1 MHKTGPRAG
10 FWWRF
15 IVCIVKPFLLI
26 FTKRDWR
33 DRQNLPRTG
42 GIVVVANH
50 ISHFD
55 PLTLGHFLHEGGR
68 IPRYLAKASLFRI
81 PVFGAIIASA
91 GQIPVQRGSADA
103 AHAFQAA
110 VEAVERGES
119 VVFYPE
125 GTITRDPE
133 LWPMTGKTGAARV
146 ALLTGRP
153 VIPIAQWGPHE
164 VFPPYQG
171 KKLRS
176 AAAQDDADDGRAAG
190 GSERLPG
197 RAADQYPPA
206 GGHRDDHGRDRR
218 RPRRTA
224 RRGTAQGAL
233 RPPQGD
239 QMTKIAVFGAGS
251 WGTAFATVL
260 AQAGNDV
267 TIWGRRE
274 SVCEAIN
281 SRHENDEYLPGDR
294 AARAIARDARPRR
307 RPRTAPRRWCS
318 RCRASRCGRT
328 SPTGPSVLPG
338 RRRC

>member
-1 MHKTGPRAG
+1 MTPGGDVNKTGPRAG

-50 ISHFD
+50 VSHFD

-81 PVFGAIIASA
+81 PVFGAIITSA

-146 ALLTGRP
+146 ALLTGLP
-153 VIPIAQWGPHE
+153 VIPIAQWGPQE

-171 KKLRS
+171 K
-176 AAAQDDADDGRAAG
+176 
-190 GSERLPG
+190 
-197 RAADQYPPA
+197 
-206 GGHRDDHGRDRR
+206 
-218 RPRRTA
+218 
-224 RRGTAQGAL
+224 AL
-233 RPPQGD
+233 RLLPRKTMRMKAGPPVDLSAYQD
-239 QMTKIAVFGAGS
+239 TPLTNAILLEATDTIMAAVAEALGELRGEEPPKELYDHRK
-251 WGTAFATVL
+251 G
-260 AQAGNDV
+260 
-267 TIWGRRE
+267 GR
-274 SVCEAIN
+274 
-281 SRHENDEYLPGDR
+281 
-294 AARAIARDARPRR
+294 
-307 RPRTAPRRWCS
+307 
-318 RCRASRCGRT
+318 
-328 SPTGPSVLPG
+328 
-338 RRRC
+338 

>member
-1 MHKTGPRAG
+1 MTPEGDVNKTGPRAG

-15 IVCIVKPFLLI
+15 IVGIVKPFLLV

-42 GIVVVANH
+42 GVVVVANH

-81 PVFGAIIASA
+81 PVFGSIITSA
-91 GQIPVQRGSADA
+91 GQIPVQRDSADA

-110 VEAVERGES
+110 VDAVERGES

-153 VIPIAQWGPHE
+153 VIPIAQWGPQE

-171 KKLRS
+171 KRLRLLPRKTMRLK
-176 AAAQDDADDGRAAG
+176 AGPPVDLGAYRDQPLTNDLLQD
-190 GSERLPG
+190 
-197 RAADQYPPA
+197 
-206 GGHRDDHGRDRR
+206 
-218 RPRRTA
+218 
-224 RRGTAQGAL
+224 
-233 RPPQGD
+233 
-239 QMTKIAVFGAGS
+239 
-251 WGTAFATVL
+251 ATE
-260 AQAGNDV
+260 
-267 TIWGRRE
+267 TIM
-274 SVCEAIN
+274 A
-281 SRHENDEYLPGDR
+281 
-294 AARAIARDARPRR
+294 AIADALGELRDQEPPKELYDHRKGTR
-307 RPRTAPRRWCS
+307 
-318 RCRASRCGRT
+318 
-328 SPTGPSVLPG
+328 
-338 RRRC
+338 